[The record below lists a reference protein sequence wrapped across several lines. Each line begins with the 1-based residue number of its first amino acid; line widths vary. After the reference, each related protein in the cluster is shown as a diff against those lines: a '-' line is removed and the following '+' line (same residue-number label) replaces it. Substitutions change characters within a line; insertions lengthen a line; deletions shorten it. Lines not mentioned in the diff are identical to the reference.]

1 MTEPRRAAPAD
12 EPPPRDAAS
21 VVLLRD
27 GAAGLEALLLQR
39 PSASRELGGVFVFP
53 GGKVDAADADP
64 AWQDWLGAAAQLLP
78 ARLGEPALTPGQ
90 ARALLVAAARELR
103 EEAGIALDSGAALVP
118 WSRWITPCNPPVG
131 TQRFDT
137 RFFLARLPD
146 GAEVRPDPREVSA
159 ALWLT
164 PREALRR
171 AWEGAMALIP
181 PQLMGLAQL
190 ARYPSVAAALQDAA
204 ARVPPC
210 ILPQLFELDGER
222 AMCYPGDP
230 LHPVRERAL
239 PGPTRLRLARGRF
252 EPFGGFEEWFA

>member
-1 MTEPRRAAPAD
+1 MTDPHRAAPAD
-12 EPPPRDAAS
+12 ESPARDAAS

-27 GAAGLEALLLQR
+27 GAAGLEVLLQR
-39 PSASRELGGVFVFP
+39 PSASADLDGVYVFP
-53 GGKVDAADADP
+53 GGKVDAADADAALQGLLGVP
-64 AWQDWLGAAAQLLP
+64 AERLP
-78 ARLGEPALTPGQ
+78 ARLGEPGLTPAQ

-103 EEAGIALDSGAALVP
+103 EEASIVLASGAALVP
-118 WSRWITPCNPPVG
+118 WSRWITPRNPPLG

-146 GAEVRPDPREVSA
+146 GAEVRPDPREVAA

-171 AWEGAMALIP
+171 AWEGAMALVA

-190 ARYPSVAAALQDAA
+190 ARHATVASALTEAAG
-204 ARVPPC
+204 RVPPC
-210 ILPQLFELDGER
+210 ILPQPFEKDGAR
-222 AMCYPGDP
+222 ALAYPGDAR
-230 LHPVRERAL
+230 HPVRERAL
-239 PGPTRLRLARGRF
+239 PGPTRLRLVRGRF